1 MPSYTYK
8 MATGDDCIVT
18 IDSVTL
24 FHPMYNNN
32 LNSNPNP
39 IRYINP
45 RFTYLLTYLRGA
57 LSGVTIAIGRPGNA
71 GGPGAQN
78 GKGGPK

>member
-8 MATGDDCIVT
+8 MATGDDSIVT

-39 IRYINP
+39 IR
-45 RFTYLLTYLRGA
+45 GA

-71 GGPGAQN
+71 GGPR
-78 GKGGPK
+78 GPKR

>member
-8 MATGDDCIVT
+8 MATGDDSSVT

-24 FHPMYNNN
+24 FHPVYNNN

-39 IRYINP
+39 IREA
-45 RFTYLLTYLRGA
+45 F
-57 LSGVTIAIGRPGNA
+57 SGVTIAIGRPGNA
-71 GGPGAQN
+71 GGPG
-78 GKGGPK
+78 GPKR